1 MALFQSNC
9 LLFHPKIRIIAPK
22 NQTHNN
28 MKKLFIGLLA
38 AFLFCGSLQSQAQN
52 DDVTLYFST
61 EEMPNLIK
69 CLPPPPDTIGID
81 FAHDVLRYMWGKTQR
96 CDSVRAAI
104 AARDA
109 AWNYDSLFA
118 VFSGPFGLEISK
130 EGTPEI
136 YKYMINSLSTIDP
149 TRVEPKAF
157 YHRKRPF
164 ERFHEH
170 MLTTYEEQ
178 ELSGEGSYPS
188 GHSQR
193 GYTAALL
200 LSEVNPANADTIM
213 ARGYMYGESRVIV
226 GAHWQSDVDA
236 SRLCGAIG
244 LARLHTSPAFLEQL
258 SKAQTE
264 FKRLRGQLSP
274 TDDVSQFVNLAD
286 AVPDA
291 ILEIRYYSTY
301 NFVGARVDG
310 YEEPV
315 ALLTRQAADSLRAVS
330 EDLKK
335 QGYRLK
341 IFDAYRPQCAV
352 DHFVRW
358 AADVNDTLMKPY
370 FYPDVPRDRL
380 FELGYIA
387 KKSGHTRGSTVDL
400 TLFDMTTE
408 KEVDMGGTFDWFGL
422 ESHPD
427 FGGNPKTG
435 KYKAND
441 RITAEQFRNR
451 MILREAMLRHGFK
464 AIDEEWWHFTL
475 KNEPFPDTYFT
486 FPVKKL

>member
-1 MALFQSNC
+1 
-9 LLFHPKIRIIAPK
+9 
-22 NQTHNN
+22 
-28 MKKLFIGLLA
+28 MKKLFLVLLA
-38 AFLFCGSLQSQAQN
+38 AFLFCGSLPTQAQS
-52 DDVTLYFST
+52 DDITLYFSA

-81 FAHDVLRYMWGKTQR
+81 FAHDIMRYMWGKTQR
-96 CDSVRAAI
+96 SDSVRAAI
-104 AARDA
+104 ATRDA

-118 VFSGPFGLEISK
+118 QFNLPFGLEISK

-136 YKYMINSLSTIDP
+136 YKYLVNSLSTIDQ
-149 TRVEPKAF
+149 TRVAPKAF

-170 MLTTYEEQ
+170 MLTVNEEQ

-193 GYTAALL
+193 GYATALL

-213 ARGYMYGESRVIV
+213 ARGYMYGDSRVIT

-258 SKAQTE
+258 GKAQAE
-264 FKRLRGQLSP
+264 FKRLTGTLSP
-274 TDDVSQFVNLAD
+274 NEDASQFVNLAD

-301 NFVGARVDG
+301 NFVGTRVDG

-341 IFDAYRPQCAV
+341 IYDAYRPQCAV

-370 FYPDVPRDRL
+370 FYPEVPRDKL

-400 TLFDMTTE
+400 TLFDMATE

-435 KYKAND
+435 RYKPND
-441 RITAEQFRNR
+441 RITAEQFHNR